1 MSEWKVHLEFEEDN
15 SSKFWRAR
23 VEGKTL
29 YVNFGRI
36 GTNGQ
41 TQVKELASPDAAL
54 KELDKLEREKRRK
67 GYQDAGGGGGDA
79 DEDGDAA
86 EGDEGDGADDDD
98 DEDAGAEDD
107 EDDEDDDRPRG
118 KASKAAK
125 PAKAAAPVSSSF
137 ALTQKGRSVTTQ
149 VVQDGATLRL
159 EAVETYASPEQA
171 KAAFERLKQALESDG
186 HQPR

>member
-67 GYQDAGGGGGDA
+67 GYQDAGGGGGDV

-86 EGDEGDGADDDD
+86 EGDEGDGADDGDAED
-98 DEDAGAEDD
+98 EDGDEDEDAK
-107 EDDEDDDRPRG
+107 PRG
-118 KASKAAK
+118 KAAKASKA
-125 PAKAAAPVSSSF
+125 PATLSASF
-137 ALTQKGRSVTTQ
+137 ALAQKGRSVTTR

-159 EAVETYASPEQA
+159 EAEESYSSAEQA
-171 KAAFERLKQALESDG
+171 KAAFERLKKALESDG